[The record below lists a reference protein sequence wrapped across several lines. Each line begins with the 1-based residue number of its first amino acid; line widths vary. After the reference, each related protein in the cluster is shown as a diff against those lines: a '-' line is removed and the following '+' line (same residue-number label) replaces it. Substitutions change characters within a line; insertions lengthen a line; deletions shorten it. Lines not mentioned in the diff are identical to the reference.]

1 MDRVLAAF
9 VLANGAAATGRKVT
23 MFFTFW
29 GLTVLRKKK
38 PGKVKKDFMGTMFS
52 SMLPKGMDDLSLS
65 QINFAGM
72 GPVLMKKRM
81 KQKQVDQLRS
91 MYTQARM
98 AGVHMVACQ
107 MSMDIM
113 GIHASELLDGIEIGG
128 VATYMEAASESGV
141 NLFI

>member
-23 MFFTFW
+23 LFFTFW
-29 GLTVLRKKK
+29 GLTVLRTKK
-38 PGKVKKDFMGTMFS
+38 PGKVKKDFMGKMFGM
-52 SMLPKGMDDLSLS
+52 MLPKSMDDLSLS
-65 QINFAGM
+65 QINFGGM
-72 GPVLMKKRM
+72 GPKLMRKRM
-81 KQKQVDQLRS
+81 KQKHVDQLRS

-98 AGVHMVACQ
+98 AGVRMVACQ

-113 GIHASELLDGIEIGG
+113 GIPDVELLEGVEIGG